1 MRTYLNYLLI
11 TIFILALGCTSSNV
25 EIGQLKKEF
34 KNPPKEFTVMP
45 FWFLNGD
52 LNEKELTRQMED
64 FVAHHVYGLVLHPRM
79 GLSREVGYLTPRWF
93 ELIKHITKE
102 AERLEMKIILYDEG
116 MYPSG
121 SAMGKV
127 VESNQKFASQGI
139 AIVPQTLDKSGK
151 YSFSINDDERVVGV
165 VSAKETNNGTVE
177 AGTSKY
183 LGKELSGIADNSN
196 VVYLLKQTPTGG
208 MIRGVHFGE
217 DTDNLPHDNPP
228 PSADLLNPDATGKFI
243 ELTHDQY
250 YNAIGSY
257 FGNVVLAMFTDEP
270 SIMGRNRK
278 RGVKPWT
285 WDYEFF
291 LSDYSPN
298 LKIENI
304 PLLFF
309 ESTDGLHIKV
319 RSDYKLAEAEKLNE
333 TFYEPLSEWCESH
346 GIALTGHPHG
356 ANEITPQ
363 KYFGIPGQDVVL
375 RWILPDSTALE
386 CEQSMNAKSASS
398 AGRNWDRRLII
409 NECFGAYQMRFN
421 TDEMKWLSDW
431 LLVRGINRLSPHA
444 FYYSIEGPRFYER
457 PPDVGANNL
466 WWEHYNIFSDYA
478 SRVSW
483 LNTDN
488 KQVCE
493 VAVYSEH
500 NQYGFLS
507 AKVMFQNQIDFN
519 YIDETVRDATN
530 FDASSNFKNEKVQ
543 IGTVA
548 YSTIIL
554 DGLTKLS
561 DKGVDFLEKCSD
573 GGINIILFSQGKIE
587 GLESSEINYTQCK
600 TETELKNLLHKIV
613 PKDVISIPHENSLRV
628 SHIIKGDVD
637 FYFCVNENEDVIDC
651 QLSIPVIG
659 KAEYW
664 DAENGLISDCPIVS
678 KDGNRISVPLKLY
691 PRQSIIIAVNKNE
704 KVPDVQAPVLKV
716 KAEYVISGKWTLITP
731 NKTNE
736 LKDLNYWTDFPEYEN
751 FSGTMTYK
759 VVFDVADDLL
769 TRNLTLD
776 LGMVKEFAT
785 VVLNKKNIG
794 TRLWRPFHFEIAPG
808 LLSKGNNVLEISVTN
823 SLANEFGKQWL
834 PSGLSEEI
842 KLIAK
847 GEGVTQTPSLNN

>member
-1 MRTYLNYLLI
+1 MM
-11 TIFILALGCTSSNV
+11 ILALGCSSSNV
-25 EIGQLKKEF
+25 ETVELKKEF
-34 KNPPKEFTVMP
+34 QNPPKEFSVIP

-52 LNEKELTRQMED
+52 LNERELTRQMED
-64 FVAHHVYGLVLHPRM
+64 FVAHRVYGLVLHPRM

-139 AIVPQTLDKSGK
+139 ALVSQEPDQKGK
-151 YSFSINDDERVVGV
+151 YSFSIKDDERVIGI
-165 VSAKETNNGTVE
+165 VSAKEINDGIIE
-177 AGTSKY
+177 AETSKY
-183 LGKELSGIADNSN
+183 LGKELSGKADNAN
-196 VVYLLKQTPTGG
+196 VVFLLKQMPTGG

-228 PSADLLNPDATGKFI
+228 PSADLLNLNATRKFI

-250 YNAIGSY
+250 YKAIGSY

-278 RGVKPWT
+278 RGLQPWT
-285 WDYEFF
+285 WDYENF
-291 LSDYSPN
+291 LSNYSST

-304 PLLFF
+304 PLLFV
-309 ESTDGLHIKV
+309 ESTDGLHKKV
-319 RSDYKLAEAEKLNE
+319 RSEYKLAEAEKLNE
-333 TFYEPLSEWCESH
+333 TFYSPLSSWCESH
-346 GIALTGHPHG
+346 GIALTGHPGG

-363 KYFGIPGQDVVL
+363 KYFGIPGQDIVL
-375 RWILPDSTALE
+375 RWVLPNTTALE
-386 CEQSMNAKSASS
+386 SEQSMNAKSASS
-398 AGRNWDRRLII
+398 AGRNWNRRLIL
-409 NECFGAYQMRFN
+409 NECFGAYQMRFT

-431 LLVRGINRLSPHA
+431 LLVRGINRISPHA

-457 PPDVGANNL
+457 PPDVGPNNL
-466 WWEHYNIFSDYA
+466 WWEHYNMFSDYA

-519 YIDETVRDATN
+519 YIGETIRDATN
-530 FDASSNFKNEKVQ
+530 LDAASTFKKDKIQ
-543 IGTVA
+543 IGTVG

-554 DGLTKLS
+554 DGLTKIS
-561 DKGVDFLEKCSD
+561 DKGVGFLKSCSD
-573 GGINIILFSQGKIE
+573 KGINIVLFSKDRIDK
-587 GLESSEINYTQCK
+587 LEIDDIKYMHCKSESD
-600 TETELKNLLHKIV
+600 LKDLLLKIV
-613 PKDVISIPHENSLRV
+613 NKDAIPTPQEIGLRV
-628 SHIIKGDVD
+628 SHVIKGDVD
-637 FYFCVNENEDVIDC
+637 FYFCVNENEDIIDC

-659 KAEYW
+659 KPEYW
-664 DAENGLISDCPIVS
+664 NAESGSISNCPIVS
-678 KDGNRISVPLKLY
+678 KDAGRMSVPLKLY
-691 PRQSIIIAVNKNE
+691 PRQSTIIAINRNE
-704 KVPDVQAPVLKV
+704 MAPEVQEINSKVEL
-716 KAEYVISGKWTLITP
+716 EHVISGEWTLKAP
-731 NKTNE
+731 NEIMK
-736 LKDLNYWTDFPEYEN
+736 LKDVGYWTDFSEYEN
-751 FSGTMTYK
+751 FSGTMTYRL
-759 VVFDVADDLL
+759 VFDVDDSLL
-769 TRNLTLD
+769 SQKLMLD

-785 VVLNKKNIG
+785 VMLNNKNIG
-794 TRLWRPFHFEIAPG
+794 TRLWRPFHYEIPKN
-808 LLSKGNNVLEISVTN
+808 LLLKAENVLEVKVTN
-823 SLANEFGKQWL
+823 SLANKFGKQWL

-842 KLIAK
+842 KLI
-847 GEGVTQTPSLNN
+847 VN